1 MLQSM
6 LKYAGHCSGK
16 IYKKPMQNIIPIISN
31 KFPAAVIPLIEQS
44 KTKISILVFDWR
56 WYPQDIGSSIQ
67 LFNNAIIRKASQGVK
82 IKAILRE
89 NTTARILKENNVKA
103 KIKDFDRLIH
113 TKLML
118 IDEEIT
124 IIGSHNYTKNAFEKN
139 LECSILVFSKKLN
152 KELSVYFENL
162 WL

>member
-1 MLQSM
+1 
-6 LKYAGHCSGK
+6 
-16 IYKKPMQNIIPIISN
+16 MQNIFPIISN
-31 KFPAAVIPLIEQS
+31 KFPETVIPRIEES
-44 KTKISILVFDWR
+44 KTKIDILVFDWR
-56 WYPQDIGSSIQ
+56 WYPQDIGCSIQ

-82 IKAILRE
+82 IRAILRE
-89 NTTARILKENNVKA
+89 NYTAKILKENNIKA
-103 KIKDFDRLIH
+103 KVKDFDRLIH

-139 LECSILVFSKKLN
+139 LECSILIFSKKLN
-152 KELSVYFENL
+152 KELSDYFGNL